1 MALGVPDGHLR
12 EVLATPITLV
22 VDVIVSTMASLVLLC
37 IAVPGV
43 LLAALPTL
51 LVNHLSAKQM
61 RSAAKIP
68 HRRNGARDVLASFR
82 VLVYGLPVF
91 FVFISVC
98 IPVAGVLV
106 GNMIEEKEDV
116 SPQWSWALL
125 VALPAVFLLAVKAS
139 DGAYFCW
146 QRATSKCAALVA
158 GQERMREMRQ
168 LRTTLA
174 DRLTSIYGPRG
185 DDEIGAQLT
194 DIPGDAVSR
203 ETGRSATSTSAA
215 IPEDV
220 PPPSGTAD
228 VVQEGE
234 GEDARESESE
244 DEMPA
249 AP

>member
-1 MALGVPDGHLR
+1 M
-12 EVLATPITLV
+12 
-22 VDVIVSTMASLVLLC
+22 
-37 IAVPGV
+37 
-43 LLAALPTL
+43 
-51 LVNHLSAKQM
+51 
-61 RSAAKIP
+61 
-68 HRRNGARDVLASFR
+68 
-82 VLVYGLPVF
+82 LVYGLPVF

-146 QRATSKCAALVA
+146 QRATSKCVALVV

-168 LRTTLA
+168 LRTALA

-185 DDEIGAQLT
+185 DDEIGAQLSWQT
-194 DIPGDAVSR
+194 CL
-203 ETGRSATSTSAA
+203 ETRCLVNLVVQPHLHRQRSQKMCHA
-215 IPEDV
+215 
-220 PPPSGTAD
+220 PPSATAD
-228 VVQEGE
+228 VIQEGE

-244 DEMPA
+244 SEDETPA